1 MPTRHRRHT
10 RRQEGKRQPQGQDRF
25 FCGPDADQPVQAEDR
40 QKRHGQYEVGPAC
53 RAVTD
58 SRDDQQFDG
67 ACDRGKNRHQESA
80 ESSPAGSDGPECIAR
95 PPVKQ
100 VRAEHTHRQRD
111 GECHEHGMDRM
122 SGQRDLRFRKMQRA
136 LLVNRVDKLD
146 RVCVVR
152 AAHGGSPSVG
162 LRCIKQLG
170 VLAVPLLLAGCDGNV
185 SALDP
190 GGPVAR
196 DIAWL
201 WWALAGAAA
210 LLTAM
215 VLVLVAMAFGAPRV
229 VNERRWIF
237 GLGVWFSLGVLGITL
252 AGAVWVGE
260 RILPRDDGAV
270 EIRAHAIQWG
280 FRFTHPG
287 AEGPVE
293 TTDLLILPAGQPV
306 DMVITSEDVIHSFW
320 VPQLAGKMDAVP
332 GHTNRLRLQADA
344 PGRHGGLCAEFCG
357 IGHTAMQ
364 FEVLVVP
371 AGDWDA
377 ALANPDAAM
386 TRYAPTPQEAVD
398 D

>member
-1 MPTRHRRHT
+1 L
-10 RRQEGKRQPQGQDRF
+10 Q
-25 FCGPDADQPVQAEDR
+25 
-40 QKRHGQYEVGPAC
+40 
-53 RAVTD
+53 
-58 SRDDQQFDG
+58 
-67 ACDRGKNRHQESA
+67 
-80 ESSPAGSDGPECIAR
+80 
-95 PPVKQ
+95 
-100 VRAEHTHRQRD
+100 
-111 GECHEHGMDRM
+111 
-122 SGQRDLRFRKMQRA
+122 
-136 LLVNRVDKLD
+136 
-146 RVCVVR
+146 
-152 AAHGGSPSVG
+152 
-162 LRCIKQLG
+162 
-170 VLAVPLLLAGCDGNV
+170 
-185 SALDP
+185 P

-201 WWALAGAAA
+201 WWGLAGAA
-210 LLTAM
+210 LVLTGM
-215 VLVLVAMAFGAPRV
+215 VVVLVAMAFGAPRAI
-229 VNERRWIF
+229 NERRWTF
-237 GLGVWFSLGVLGITL
+237 GLGVWFSLAILSVTL
-252 AGAVWVGE
+252 AAGVWVGE

-293 TTDLLILPAGQPV
+293 TLDLLILPAGQPV

-371 AGDWDA
+371 AQDWDA
-377 ALANPDAAM
+377 ALADPDAAM
-386 TRYAPTPQEAVD
+386 AGQTPTGQEAAD